1 MNIPLEEA
9 ISHMKFSR
17 LTGLILA
24 IAVIGCSVEVEIN
37 ENDETDMGSHHV
49 VIKPGSTFTS
59 SSSSFKV
66 DSKGDSKTYRYSCG
80 DVTLEI
86 NNEELIVNNSRYG
99 KLSPGVDILVD
110 HGIVSVGGEKREG
123 TAVTAEE

>member
-1 MNIPLEEA
+1 LNIPLEEA

-37 ENDETDMGSHHV
+37 KKDETDMGSHHV

-59 SSSSFKV
+59 SSSSFK
-66 DSKGDSKTYRYSCG
+66 GDSKTYLYSCG

>member
-1 MNIPLEEA
+1 
-9 ISHMKFSR
+9 MKFSR

-37 ENDETDMGSHHV
+37 KKDETDMGSHHV

-59 SSSSFKV
+59 SSSSFK
-66 DSKGDSKTYRYSCG
+66 GDSKTYLYSCG

>member
-1 MNIPLEEA
+1 
-9 ISHMKFSR
+9 MKFSR

-37 ENDETDMGSHHV
+37 KKDETDMGSHHV

-59 SSSSFKV
+59 SSSSF
-66 DSKGDSKTYRYSCG
+66 KGDSKTYRYSCG